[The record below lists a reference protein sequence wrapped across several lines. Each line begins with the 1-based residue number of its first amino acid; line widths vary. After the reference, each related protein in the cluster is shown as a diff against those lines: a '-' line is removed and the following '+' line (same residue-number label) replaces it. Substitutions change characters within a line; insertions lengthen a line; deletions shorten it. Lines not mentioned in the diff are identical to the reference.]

1 MVGSLRGRG
10 KGAVFRA
17 IQRSPGSLRRPP
29 AWYPGDLVAL
39 AGLLDETGCHRT
51 ERRLLMDPEAGAVLP
66 GSGGVRK
73 MRVALPGR
81 GKRGGA
87 RVIYYYRSE
96 RRRIYLLFAYGKSE
110 TATLS
115 PRGIALMRSLV
126 RKLRGES

>member
-1 MVGSLRGRG
+1 MEILLHSMV
-10 KGAVFRA
+10 
-17 IQRSPGSLRRPP
+17 PGTISMRLLLQFI
-29 AWYPGDLVAL
+29 YLPGFESSA
-39 AGLLDETGCHRT
+39 AGLLDETDCHRI

-96 RRRIYLLFAYGKSE
+96 RRRIYLLFTYGKSE

-115 PRGIALMRSLV
+115 PRGIALMRTLV